1 MPSTPLP
8 GHEDP
13 ESPVTLDLHDTV
25 VVRAK
30 AEGHDRVTEAVLFG
44 SRVSGPKLR
53 IQTNRRYLASALEL
67 GFGEMHLVG
76 ANSVITCRDDQRR
89 YGWMPLSPEGA
100 LPESTDA
107 VQIPSQEKPA
117 TTTTATRERSNS
129 VMSNASTNNTENGHE
144 RESRARE
151 SRAPNNGTEQANGLT
166 MESVIADAQGL
177 REALREAYERTGR
190 LIAALKHFGK
200 QSRLVQSTLQS
211 LRQLQ
216 NIGR

>member
-1 MPSTPLP
+1 
-8 GHEDP
+8 
-13 ESPVTLDLHDTV
+13 
-25 VVRAK
+25 
-30 AEGHDRVTEAVLFG
+30 
-44 SRVSGPKLR
+44 
-53 IQTNRRYLASALEL
+53 
-67 GFGEMHLVG
+67 
-76 ANSVITCRDDQRR
+76 
-89 YGWMPLSPEGA
+89 
-100 LPESTDA
+100 
-107 VQIPSQEKPA
+107 
-117 TTTTATRERSNS
+117 
-129 VMSNASTNNTENGHE
+129 MSNASTTNTENGHE

-151 SRAPNNGTEQANGLT
+151 SRAPNNGAEPANGLT